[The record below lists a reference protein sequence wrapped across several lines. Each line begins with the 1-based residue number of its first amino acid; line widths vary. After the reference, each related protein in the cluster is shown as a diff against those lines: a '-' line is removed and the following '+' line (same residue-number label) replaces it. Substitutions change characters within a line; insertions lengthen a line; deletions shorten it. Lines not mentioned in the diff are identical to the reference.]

1 MTRFLLRRM
10 RFTVDM
16 DMQSNTL
23 VLWLWCHQQLSTRED
38 PMGHAHPSTPAQRV
52 HCASYLLAHAG
63 EYGVVAALS
72 RTLGVSRPTLYAWRA
87 QAQQAL
93 QQRFAPVP
101 PPPPAPPPALARR
114 VLTLWVAAHASTRGI
129 QTCLQTLTAQ
139 GISLATITTI
149 LQDAEQRALQWMATH
164 VPPTVRALALDEIYA
179 NDRHGAYLNV
189 VDVHSGAVWASEG
202 PLPVDGD
209 TWTLVLWDL
218 QDRGL
223 RWDRVVLDGGGAML
237 VACRTVTPHLP
248 LQHDQWHV
256 LHRCTQ
262 LQRRLARHLADLTA
276 RTPVVAR
283 QAARVAAGQAPIGR
297 RPQTDSVAQAAAVAQ
312 ATQVVADVQYLT
324 QEVKRL
330 LEVVVLDRRGLLDAA
345 QRQAELDAALALL
358 AEVAAASPAPFQGE
372 VARVQ
377 AVLGAALPT
386 LLTFVAHVDQVQQDL
401 AVVLPAEHQ
410 ALVGWA
416 WLRRQALGW
425 TWGAVLAAVPADWQ
439 ASVRILLATWEDA
452 HLARVS
458 SAVERWHSIQRP
470 HLAVHRT
477 LGRGR
482 LALLAVWH
490 NHRVFTRGVHRGQSP
505 LQLSGLVDAP
515 TDWLVALGYPPV
527 DALAVPQQPG
537 PTVPALALAA

>member
-1 MTRFLLRRM
+1 
-10 RFTVDM
+10 
-16 DMQSNTL
+16 
-23 VLWLWCHQQLSTRED
+23 
-38 PMGHAHPSTPAQRV
+38 MGHVHPSTPAQRV

-72 RTLGVSRPTLYAWRA
+72 RTLEVSRPTLYAWRA

-93 QQRFAPVP
+93 QQVFVPTSAPE
-101 PPPPAPPPALARR
+101 PAPPPVLARQ

-139 GISLATITTI
+139 GISLATLTAI

-218 QDRGL
+218 QARGL
-223 RWDRVVLDGGGAML
+223 RWNRVVLDGGSAMQ
-237 VACRTVTPHLP
+237 VACHTVTPHLL

-256 LHRCTQ
+256 LHRCSQ
-262 LQRRLARHLADLTA
+262 LQGRLTRHLAELTA

-283 QAARVAAGQAPIGR
+283 QAARVAAGQAPKGR
-297 RPQTDSVAQAAAVAQ
+297 NPQTDVVAHTTAVAQ
-312 ATQVVADVQYLT
+312 ATQSVAAVRYLT

-330 LEVVVLDRRGLLDAA
+330 LEVVVLDRRGLLDGV
-345 QRQAELDAALALL
+345 QRQADLDAALGLL
-358 AEVAAASPAPFQGE
+358 AEVAATSPAPFQSE
-372 VARVQ
+372 LTRVHT
-377 AVLGAALPT
+377 VLREALPT
-386 LLTFVAHVDQVQQDL
+386 LLTFVDHVDQVHQDL
-401 AVVLPAEHQ
+401 AAVLPAEYQ
-410 ALVGWA
+410 ALVAWA
-416 WLRRQALGW
+416 WLRRTALGW
-425 TWGAVLAAVPADWQ
+425 GRREILAAIPVDWR
-439 ASVRILLATWEDA
+439 AAVRILLATWADA
-452 HLARVS
+452 NLARVS

-477 LGRGR
+477 LSRGR

-490 NHRVFTRGVHRGQSP
+490 NHRVFPRGVHHGQSP
-505 LQLSGLVDAP
+505 LQLSGMLDAP
-515 TDWLVALGYPPV
+515 MDWLVALGYPPA
-527 DALAVPQQPG
+527 DAPLVPQHPG
-537 PTVPALALAA
+537 PVAPALALAA

>member
-1 MTRFLLRRM
+1 
-10 RFTVDM
+10 
-16 DMQSNTL
+16 
-23 VLWLWCHQQLSTRED
+23 
-38 PMGHAHPSTPAQRV
+38 MGQTHPSTPAQRV
-52 HCASYLLAHAG
+52 HYASYLLAHAG

-87 QAQQAL
+87 QAQHAL
-93 QQRFAPVP
+93 HQVFAPTPAPVP
-101 PPPPAPPPALARR
+101 TPPALARQ

-129 QTCLQTLTAQ
+129 QTCLHTLTAQ
-139 GISLATITTI
+139 GISLATITAI
-149 LQDAEQRALQWMATH
+149 LQDAEQRALQWMATQ

-179 NDRHGAYLNV
+179 NDRQGAYLNV

-218 QDRGL
+218 QARGL

-262 LQRRLARHLADLTA
+262 LQRRLTRHLADLTA

-283 QAARVAAGQAPIGR
+283 QAARVAAGQAPRGR
-297 RPQTDSVAQAAAVAQ
+297 NPQTNVATQAAAVAQ
-312 ATQVVADVQYLT
+312 ATQLVADVRYLT
-324 QEVKRL
+324 EEVKRL
-330 LEVVVLDRRGLLDAA
+330 LEVVVLDRRGLLDGA
-345 QRQAELDAALALL
+345 QRQADLDAALALL
-358 AEVAAASPAPFQGE
+358 EEAATTSPAPFQGE
-372 VARVQ
+372 VARLHT
-377 AVLGAALPT
+377 VLREALPR
-386 LLTFVAHVDQVQQDL
+386 LVTFVAHVDQVQQDL
-401 AVVLPAEHQ
+401 AAVLPLERQ
-410 ALVGWA
+410 ALVAWA
-416 WLRRQALGW
+416 WLRRRAFGW
-425 TWGAVLAAVPADWQ
+425 TPREVLAAVPADWQ
-439 ASVRILLATWEDA
+439 ASVRILLATWGDA

-490 NHRVFTRGVHRGQSP
+490 NHRVFSRGVHTGQSP
-505 LQLSGLVDAP
+505 LHLSGMLDAP
-515 TDWLVALGYPPV
+515 TDWLVALGYPPG
-527 DALAVPQQPG
+527 DALAIPQQPG
-537 PTVPALALAA
+537 PAVPTLALAA

>member
-1 MTRFLLRRM
+1 
-10 RFTVDM
+10 
-16 DMQSNTL
+16 
-23 VLWLWCHQQLSTRED
+23 
-38 PMGHAHPSTPAQRV
+38 MGHGHPSTPAQRLQW
-52 HCASYLLAHAG
+52 ASHLLAHSG

-72 RTLGVSRPTLYAWRA
+72 RATGISRPTLYAWRDR
-87 QAQQAL
+87 AQQAL
-93 QQRFAPVP
+93 LHAFSPV
-101 PPPPAPPPALARR
+101 ALAPAITPAVERD
-114 VLTLWVAAHASTRGI
+114 VLTLWVAAHATTRGI
-129 QTCLQTLTAQ
+129 QTCLRTLTAR
-139 GISLATITTI
+139 GISLATITAI
-149 LQDAEQRALQWMATH
+149 LHEAEQRALQWMATH

-218 QDRGL
+218 QERGL

-237 VACRTVTPHLP
+237 VACRTVTPQLP

-297 RPQTDSVAQAAAVAQ
+297 NPQTDLVAQVAAVAQ
-312 ATQVVADVQYLT
+312 ATQAVAAVQYLT
-324 QEVKRL
+324 QEVTRL
-330 LEVVVLDRRGLLDAA
+330 LAAVVLDRRGVLDGA
-345 QRQAELDAALALL
+345 QRQADLDAALDLL
-358 AEVAAASPAPFQGE
+358 AEVAATSPAPFQGE
-372 VARVQ
+372 VARVHT
-377 AVLGAALPT
+377 VLREALPT
-386 LLTFVAHVDQVQQDL
+386 LLTFVPHVDQVQQDL
-401 AVVLPAEHQ
+401 AAVLPGEQQ
-410 ALVGWA
+410 ALVAWA

-425 TWGAVLAAVPADWQ
+425 TQREVLAALPATWQ
-439 ASVRILLATWEDA
+439 GAARILVATWEDA
-452 HLARVS
+452 NRARVS

-490 NHRVFTRGVHRGQSP
+490 NHRVFPRGVHQGQNP

-515 TDWLVALGYPPV
+515 SDWLVALGYPPR
-527 DALAVPQQPG
+527 DALPVPQWPG
-537 PTVPALALAA
+537 PAAHALALAA

>member
-1 MTRFLLRRM
+1 
-10 RFTVDM
+10 
-16 DMQSNTL
+16 
-23 VLWLWCHQQLSTRED
+23 
-38 PMGHAHPSTPAQRV
+38 MGQTHPSTPAQRV
-52 HCASYLLAHAG
+52 HYASYLLAHAG

-87 QAQQAL
+87 QAQHAL
-93 QQRFAPVP
+93 HQVFAPTPAPVP
-101 PPPPAPPPALARR
+101 TPPALARQ

-129 QTCLQTLTAQ
+129 QTCLHTLTAQ
-139 GISLATITTI
+139 GISLATITAI
-149 LQDAEQRALQWMATH
+149 LQDAEQRALQWMATQ

-179 NDRHGAYLNV
+179 NDRQGAYLNV

-218 QDRGL
+218 QARGL

-262 LQRRLARHLADLTA
+262 LQRHLMRHLADLTA

-283 QAARVAAGQAPIGR
+283 QAVRVAAGQAPRGR
-297 RPQTDSVAQAAAVAQ
+297 NPQTNVATQAAAVAQ
-312 ATQVVADVQYLT
+312 ATQLVADVRYLT
-324 QEVKRL
+324 EEVKRL
-330 LEVVVLDRRGLLDAA
+330 LEVVVLDRRGLLDGA
-345 QRQAELDAALALL
+345 QRQADLDAALALL
-358 AEVAAASPAPFQGE
+358 EEAAATSPAPFQGE
-372 VARVQ
+372 VARLHT
-377 AVLGAALPT
+377 VLREALPR
-386 LLTFVAHVDQVQQDL
+386 LVTFVAHVDQVQQDL
-401 AVVLPAEHQ
+401 AAVLPLERQ
-410 ALVGWA
+410 ALVAWA
-416 WLRRQALGW
+416 WLRRRAFGW
-425 TWGAVLAAVPADWQ
+425 TPREVLAAVPADWQ
-439 ASVRILLATWEDA
+439 ASVRILLATWGDA

-490 NHRVFTRGVHRGQSP
+490 NHRVFTRGVHTGQSP
-505 LQLSGLVDAP
+505 LHLSGMLDAP
-515 TDWLVALGYPPV
+515 TDWLVALGYPPG
-527 DALAVPQQPG
+527 DALAIPQQPG
-537 PTVPALALAA
+537 PAAPTLALAA